1 MSVVKAHLRRLG
13 IWFFLWVELWKYIQQ
28 NSLLPQ
34 GHCPCLNTFS
44 YLLPKWD
51 QKIKTCWQN
60 QTYVKKIIV
69 ILQVCSYGFSQSWK
83 SLEKHCSLFSKIIYS
98 DLLENKTSEL
108 N

>member
-1 MSVVKAHLRRLG
+1 MSVVKAYLRRLG
-13 IWFFLWVELWKYIQQ
+13 IWFFLCVELWKYIQQ

-60 QTYVKKIIV
+60 HLPSPSPPPYPFMAMLYRNT
-69 ILQVCSYGFSQSWK
+69 LEGGRTFSIRTV
-83 SLEKHCSLFSKIIYS
+83 E
-98 DLLENKTSEL
+98 D
-108 N
+108 